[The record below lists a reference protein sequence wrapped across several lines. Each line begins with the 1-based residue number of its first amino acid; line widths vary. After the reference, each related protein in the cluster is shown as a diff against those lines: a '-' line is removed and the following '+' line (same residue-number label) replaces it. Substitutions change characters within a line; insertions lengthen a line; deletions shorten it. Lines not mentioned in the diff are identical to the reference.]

1 MQPGVHLQ
9 DVVQDM
15 FRTCFMEL
23 PLSGPLFTPNLQ
35 GMVYQF
41 TSKNH
46 LKSSPSPEDLHILI
60 PITPALAR
68 ATAELLG

>member
-1 MQPGVHLQ
+1 
-9 DVVQDM
+9 
-15 FRTCFMEL
+15 MEL
-23 PLSGPLFTPNLQ
+23 PLWTAFTPNLQ

-46 LKSSPSPEDLHILI
+46 LKSSPSPEDLHILFR
-60 PITPALAR
+60 ITPALAR